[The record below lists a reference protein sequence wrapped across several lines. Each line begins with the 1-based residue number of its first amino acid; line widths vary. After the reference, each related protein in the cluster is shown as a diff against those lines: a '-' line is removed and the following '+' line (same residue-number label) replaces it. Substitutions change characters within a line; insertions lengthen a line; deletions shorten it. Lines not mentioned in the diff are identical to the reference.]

1 MSSTKP
7 VDSPSHLPTAKLGL
21 GGEHKHAART
31 ANWSL
36 LGGGRSN
43 ERSSQAQVVPCRRSA
58 KRPTEASSSV
68 NRPAN
73 PTSATAG
80 CSLGH
85 PVKRATV
92 WANAPQRSRQR
103 HTRPREPATLWPNGR
118 FLHAPT
124 PCSSCSPQRPLRPPC
139 AEAEAAS
146 AAGSPWLGVRQPLEA
161 APGGRRRTL
170 PTGSG
175 VGGPDPVRRGGSP
188 RQADPAPAQL

>member
-1 MSSTKP
+1 MSSTNA
-7 VDSPSHLPTAKLGL
+7 VDAPAHLPTAKLGL
-21 GGEHKHAART
+21 SQEHEHAARA

-36 LGGGRSN
+36 AWRRLFKGP
-43 ERSSQAQVVPCRRSA
+43 RSSHTQVVPCRRPA
-58 KRPTEASSSV
+58 KRPTEHSSSV
-68 NRPAN
+68 NRPAD

-85 PVKRATV
+85 PVKRAPV
-92 WANAPQRSRQR
+92 WANAPQCSRQR

-124 PCSSCSPQRPLRPPC
+124 PFSSCSPQRPPC
-139 AEAEAAS
+139 GEAEAAS

-161 APGGRRRTL
+161 APGCRRRTL
-170 PTGSG
+170 AAGSG